1 MPLCRGR
8 ASSCGR
14 AVPLSLLLDLL
25 SSASARSFAARRA
38 WKPGLSR
45 YAAQLRA
52 GALAAPSPAAA
63 ACALPASS
71 IGALPP
77 RPQQHPTQRQ
87 PSPQHRPAAT
97 SARARAH
104 PDSALIYSTQVE
116 PIPLPRYCTILFL
129 CERRTLEFAPAVAQA
144 LRRLRNHRRR
154 ATRRDTPHTTTPHTI
169 NAARRAARTPTRR
182 APHRIAPRASRRANR
197 PPSLHQPESASCMA
211 AARAGTGPWRRN
223 AATAPQRGVSRRA
236 STPAPLP
243 PSPPTAHTTAASVR
257 TVHRNT
263 D

>member
-1 MPLCRGR
+1 MQGQSQQLRQSGAPFSLARFAFFGFGPELCR
-8 ASSCGR
+8 
-14 AVPLSLLLDLL
+14 
-25 SSASARSFAARRA
+25 SAR
-38 WKPGLSR
+38 LE
-45 YAAQLRA
+45 A
-52 GALAAPSPAAA
+52 GALALRGAAARRCPRRTHSPAAA

-182 APHRIAPRASRRANR
+182 APHRIAPRACRRANR
-197 PPSLHQPESASCMA
+197 PPPLHQPESASCMA